1 MIRQAVN
8 DLMDSLGIPYMFW
21 EYQADEIPGCYFV
34 GEELEDPA
42 TQEDGCISG
51 AFVLSGW
58 SHQGLPIL
66 HDYQRLLKR
75 SLVEPLRVRT
85 DDGAVVIE
93 YSHST
98 GVPSDAEGVCRLEI
112 NLKYH
117 EWSVI

>member
-58 SHQGLPIL
+58 SHQGLPSL
-66 HDYQRLLKR
+66 HDYQRLLKLQSRGNR
-75 SLVEPLRVRT
+75 SASEQT
-85 DDGAVVIE
+85 MGAVVIE

-98 GVPSDAEGVCRLEI
+98 GVPSDAEGRVQA
-112 NLKYH
+112 
-117 EWSVI
+117 